1 MSLTIFGNIYI
12 NDKLKLEMLKISCN
26 SFCNANIEKW
36 VLNIRGTYKKQAK
49 DFLINNVKQKIFF
62 LILIVMKVGFTT
74 LG

>member
-26 SFCNANIEKW
+26 SFCNSSNIEKW

-49 DFLINNVKQKIFF
+49 DF
-62 LILIVMKVGFTT
+62 
-74 LG
+74 

>member
-49 DFLINNVKQKIFF
+49 DFLINNVKQIS
-62 LILIVMKVGFTT
+62 
-74 LG
+74 